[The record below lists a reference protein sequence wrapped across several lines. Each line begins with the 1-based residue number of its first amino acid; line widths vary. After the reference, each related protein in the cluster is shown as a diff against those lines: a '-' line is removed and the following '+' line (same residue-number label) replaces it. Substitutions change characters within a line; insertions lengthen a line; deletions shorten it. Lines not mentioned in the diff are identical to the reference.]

1 MKKSFVSSSLPLL
14 MLLAFLILSPVLA
27 ISQTGPGGPGNGG
40 GPPTGDAVP
49 FDDHMNL
56 VFLVVGVAFAAF
68 VTIKQL
74 RKRVTATK

>member
-14 MLLAFLILSPVLA
+14 MLLTFLMLSPILA
-27 ISQTGPGGPGNGG
+27 ISQGPGGPGNGG

-56 VFLVVGVAFAAF
+56 VFLVVGLAFAAF